1 MDCASKAII
10 DRLPS
15 PLNRI
20 LRNLTYAIIDLLG
33 DGSSLSVRSSHP
45 YEDGIYVFV
54 QPIRGAKGNLLG
66 YLLAVAGT
74 TSLTLLSEAMADIR
88 PEARVAVGLLVRL
101 AARSGTRFFYFN
113 ISFTFAATVT
123 PSFLSDSAVR
133 CKPSVKIRYERRRQ
147 ERERFEA
154 TADRL
159 SGELRSLPSGVEK
172 TAYHEAKGIE
182 PLSGAPVRNGDL
194 LVPGYGVD
202 GKVWTIQYIKEDG
215 TKRFARESRKH
226 GCFHVIGAANSID
239 GLQKLRNSPVI
250 AIAEGYAT
258 AATVA
263 KYGNVP
269 AVAAFDSGNL
279 LAVATAL
286 HKRWPGKGIMIAGDD
301 DHKLEDNPGRVKAL
315 EAAAAVNGVAIFPE
329 LSAEQREQ
337 GMTDFNDLGRALPEV
352 VSRQLVATVNAAR
365 EGRTIRQA
373 EKFRAADS
381 THPKE
386 WLEIEKI
393 RPIGFIG
400 KDILAIE
407 KKITEPSEIIK
418 QNQGFEISRLLLNQP
433 REQEQHPG
441 IDR

>member
-1 MDCASKAII
+1 
-10 DRLPS
+10 
-15 PLNRI
+15 
-20 LRNLTYAIIDLLG
+20 
-33 DGSSLSVRSSHP
+33 
-45 YEDGIYVFV
+45 
-54 QPIRGAKGNLLG
+54 
-66 YLLAVAGT
+66 
-74 TSLTLLSEAMADIR
+74 
-88 PEARVAVGLLVRL
+88 
-101 AARSGTRFFYFN
+101 
-113 ISFTFAATVT
+113 
-123 PSFLSDSAVR
+123 
-133 CKPSVKIRYERRRQ
+133 
-147 ERERFEA
+147 
-154 TADRL
+154 
-159 SGELRSLPSGVEK
+159 
-172 TAYHEAKGIE
+172 
-182 PLSGAPVRNGDL
+182 
-194 LVPGYGVD
+194 VPGYDVE
-202 GKVWTIQYIKEDG
+202 GKLWTIQYIKEDG
-215 TKRFARESRKH
+215 TKRFAKDSRKH
-226 GCFHVIGAANSID
+226 GCFHVVGVANSIE
-239 GLQKLRNSPVI
+239 GLQKLGNSPVI

-286 HKRWPGKGIMIAGDD
+286 HERWPDKGIMIAGDD
-301 DHKLEDNPGRVKAL
+301 DHKLENNPGRVKAL
-315 EAAAAVNGVAIFPE
+315 EAAAAVNGMAIFPE

-337 GMTDFNDLGRALPEV
+337 GMTDFNDLGRAQPEV
-352 VSRQLVATVNAAR
+352 VSRQLVATVNATR

-381 THPKE
+381 TRSKE

-407 KKITEPSEIIK
+407 KKITDPSEIIK